1 MYCRNEADT
10 GNQPSEINE
19 YSRLSG
25 DSLATDFAE
34 IMQIIRKGTV
44 LMKLTAMFILIG
56 MTVLPLPA
64 LAVDGAYVSA
74 GLGIAHFHDTD
85 LAGRSRDFA
94 MSYKEGAGESIAVG
108 YAQKNY
114 RVEAE
119 YSHRSALAG
128 KTLSSDGNE
137 RLAIDSYMVNLFY
150 DWLPEAM
157 IVPYAGIGMGV
168 VKGAFN
174 YTSRLPDNSI
184 ANNESFDSQYGYQV
198 TAGVSGAF
206 SENCNLDFYYRYHA
220 AVADFN
226 LPDVGSLPYS
236 SSNLMV
242 GLRFRFY

>member
-1 MYCRNEADT
+1 
-10 GNQPSEINE
+10 
-19 YSRLSG
+19 
-25 DSLATDFAE
+25 
-34 IMQIIRKGTV
+34 
-44 LMKLTAMFILIG
+44 MKLTAMFILICL
-56 MTVLPLPA
+56 TVLPLPA
-64 LAVDGAYVSA
+64 LAVDGAYVSG
-74 GLGIAHFHDTD
+74 GLGIALFHDTV

-94 MSYKEGAGESIAVG
+94 MSYKESAGESIAVG

-119 YSHRSALAG
+119 YAHRSALAG

-137 RLAIDSYMVNLFY
+137 RFTVNSYMVNLFY

-157 IVPYAGIGMGV
+157 VIPYTGIGAGI
-168 VKGAFN
+168 VKGALH

-184 ANNESFDSQYGYQV
+184 AGNESLDSQYGYQL
-198 TAGVSGAF
+198 TAGVSGTL
-206 SENCNLDFYYRYHA
+206 SENCNLDIYYRYHA

-226 LPDVGSLPYS
+226 LPDVGALPYS